1 MLCTSVDTSDSAW
14 HQAKLSMGRGG
25 LGMRSLTQH
34 SPAAYIASLCLSG
47 FSSLSQHHLASAI
60 QLFNSSVPPSE
71 AINLEALLLNP
82 VTQKSLSSRLD
93 DHLFKILLD
102 MSSIADKARLLSVSS
117 LMQHRGYLSPLQR
130 VSASIST
137 HPNSRL
143 PLRGLAW
150 LECFLCLLLPTMP

>member
-1 MLCTSVDTSDSAW
+1 MC
-14 HQAKLSMGRGG
+14 
-25 LGMRSLTQH
+25 SLTQH

-82 VTQKSLSSRLD
+82 GAFPPCRLD
-93 DHLFKILLD
+93 DNLFKTCHPLLT
-102 MSSIADKARLLSVSS
+102 RLTCSLFPP
-117 LMQHRGYLSPLQR
+117 LMQHRGYLSLLQR
-130 VSASIST
+130 VSASISI

-143 PLRGLAW
+143 PLSGGLAW
-150 LECFLCLLLPTMP
+150 MFLMSPVAHYMP